1 MSAAARLLTALPAL
15 LAMAAGGASAA
26 TLYDALGGQTGVHR
40 ITVGLVQRVRADAR
54 IQASFK
60 DTDFRHLGMRLE
72 QQLCAVADGPCT
84 YGGKD
89 MTTIH
94 QDLAITDAQFN
105 ALVEDLQDALDAAG
119 VPNADQNRLLARLA
133 PMHRQIVT
141 R

>member
-1 MSAAARLLTALPAL
+1 MKTAAL
-15 LAMAAGGASAA
+15 LLALACGPAGAAP
-26 TLYDALGGQTGVHR
+26 LYDALGGQAGVHR

-54 IQASFK
+54 IRAAFK

-72 QQLCAVADGPCT
+72 EQLCAVADGPCT

-89 MTTIH
+89 MATIH

-105 ALVEDLQDALDAAG
+105 ALVEDLQDALDAAH
-119 VPNADQNRLLARLA
+119 VATADQNRLLARLA